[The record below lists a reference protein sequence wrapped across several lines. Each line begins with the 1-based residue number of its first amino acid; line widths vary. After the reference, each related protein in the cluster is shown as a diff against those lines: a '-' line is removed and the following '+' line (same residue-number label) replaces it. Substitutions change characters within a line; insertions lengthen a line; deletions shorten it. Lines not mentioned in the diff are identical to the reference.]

1 MANTE
6 LPDFVYTQ
14 SYLKKA
20 GVRFKVNVV
29 DTTVKRGFS
38 LNFYLAALCF
48 IALCCLPGVFFF
60 MGALYLPVI
69 LLFLAYLAYYAGRY
83 LRFMRLRRR
92 LRTEEMPILA
102 ESYAVVLLDESVSQL
117 PKPLQL
123 CAKLKSAVIYKETG
137 SLKPRFFLGP
147 SFYRTNFDF
156 FKPDVKAQ
164 VFTDKKHERF
174 YSVDD
179 ESAVQTAS
187 AKARLTA
194 LNLGSSLSSGAEKQ
208 ALPQQGTGSA
218 QKSAQVDGR
227 AHSAD

>member
-20 GVRFKVNVV
+20 GVRFQVNVV

-38 LNFYLAALCF
+38 LNFYLASLCF

-60 MGALYLPVI
+60 LGALYVPLTA
-69 LLFLAYLAYYAGRY
+69 LFLAYIVFYALRY
-83 LRFMRLRRR
+83 LRFVRLRRR
-92 LRTEEMPILA
+92 LRTQERPILA
-102 ESYAVVLLDESVSQL
+102 ESYAVVLLDEQLLQL
-117 PKPLQL
+117 PKPLQR
-123 CAKLKSAVIYKETG
+123 CIKVKSAVIYKETG

-147 SFYRTNFDF
+147 AFYRSSFDF
-156 FKPDVKAQ
+156 FRPDIKAQ
-164 VFTDKKHERF
+164 VFTDKKQERF

-179 ESAVQTAS
+179 ESALQTVS
-187 AKARLTA
+187 AKAGLAA

-208 ALPQQGTGSA
+208 ALQLPGKGTAGSA
-218 QKSAQVDGR
+218 D
-227 AHSAD
+227 